1 MFVDNW
7 YLILNGIEPEMLT
20 VTQSTPIRDYTVQV
34 QNKANLTPNNLY
46 IFNQIK
52 DVIFNNPATIIKWK
66 DGTKTVVK
74 CADGDVYN
82 KETGFALCIIKKM
95 YGNDN
100 SYQRLFKRW
109 IKEDE

>member
-7 YLILNGIEPEMLT
+7 YLILQGIEKEPTTTVGGQNHQNFEVHNSYLT
-20 VTQSTPIRDYTVQV
+20 
-34 QNKANLTPNNLY
+34 NNNFN

-109 IKEDE
+109 VKEDE

>member
-7 YLILNGIEPEMLT
+7 YLIINGIEPEIT
-20 VTQSTPIRDYTVQV
+20 TGISSTPIRDYII
-34 QNKANLTPNNLY
+34 QNKATFIPENLY

-74 CADGDVYN
+74 CADGDIYN